1 MIRRTQIKSTHKE
14 KSPIKIQINTVITR
28 IITGQTNVEGV
39 ETEGIV
45 KEGYM
50 KINHILKMRRTIR
63 RSLFINK
70 TVKGNTTIEMMRTM
84 IKSSISRK
92 VSKVINQIG
101 ELLNKS
107 KAITKIQSKNK
118 KKNLKRFLTYNNNF
132 NNMKRK
138 YLKN

>member
-14 KSPIKIQINTVITR
+14 KSPIKIPTNTVITR
-28 IITGQTNVEGV
+28 IITGQTNVEGE

-45 KEGYM
+45 KEEYT
-50 KINHILKMRRTIR
+50 KINHILIMRRTIG
-63 RSLFINK
+63 RSLLINRTIK
-70 TVKGNTTIEMMRTM
+70 EITTIEMMRIM

-107 KAITKIQSKNK
+107 KAITQIQSKNK
-118 KKNLKRFLTYNNNF
+118 KKNLKRLLTHNNYF
-132 NNMKRK
+132 KNMKRK